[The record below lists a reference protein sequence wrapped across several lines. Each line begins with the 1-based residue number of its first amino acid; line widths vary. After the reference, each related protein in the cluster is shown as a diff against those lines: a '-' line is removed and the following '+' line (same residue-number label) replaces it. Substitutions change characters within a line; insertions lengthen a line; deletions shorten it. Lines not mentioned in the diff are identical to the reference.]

1 MQSILMKSSRISKRI
16 IGITGAFGSGKTTAA
31 SYFSKKGYA
40 VIALSEPLEKEALKR
55 KLPITRKV
63 LQDIGNQWREKYGSG
78 ILATKALS
86 SAKNSNKIVIDGLR
100 NLEEVEVLRKKDGI
114 LLAIVADRDIRYE
127 RLRKLKRR
135 EKLTKDLFKSLDLRD
150 LGVDEKITGLQ
161 TALCIALADVYIDS
175 NSDMSDFERKL
186 DKFLAKYE

>member
-1 MQSILMKSSRISKRI
+1 MKSSRISKRI
-16 IGITGAFGSGKTTAA
+16 IGIAGAFGSGKTTAA
-31 SYFSKKGYA
+31 NYFLKKGYA
-40 VIALSEPLEKEALKR
+40 VIALSEPLEKEAIKR

-63 LQDIGNQWREKYGSG
+63 LQDIGNEWREKYGSG
-78 ILATKALS
+78 ILATKALEAVKS
-86 SAKNSNKIVIDGLR
+86 KNKIVIDGLR
-100 NLEEVEVLRKKDGI
+100 NLGEVDVLRKKNGI
-114 LLAIVADRDIRYE
+114 LLSIVADRDVRFE

-161 TALCIALADVYIDS
+161 TGLCIALADVYIDS
-175 NSDMSDFERKL
+175 NSDVKDFERKL

>member
-1 MQSILMKSSRISKRI
+1 MESSSNTKRI

-31 SYFSKKGYA
+31 QYFKKKGYT
-40 VIALSEPLEKEALKR
+40 VIALSKPLEEEAIKR
-55 KLPITRKV
+55 KLPLTRKI
-63 LQDIGNQWREKYGSG
+63 LQDIGNEWREKYGSG

-86 SAKNSNKIVIDGLR
+86 SAKNNGKLVIDGLR
-100 NLEEVEVLRKKDGI
+100 NLGEVEALRKNNGV
-114 LLAIVADRDIRYE
+114 LLAIVADRDIRFE

-135 EKLTKDLFKSLDLRD
+135 EKLTKSLFRSLDLRD

-175 NSDMSDFERKL
+175 NSDIDDFKL
-186 DKFLAKYE
+186 KLEAFLNKYGR

>member
-1 MQSILMKSSRISKRI
+1 MESSSNTKRI

-31 SYFSKKGYA
+31 KYLENKGYK
-40 VIALSEPLEKEALKR
+40 VVALSQPLEKEALKR
-55 KLPITRKV
+55 KLPLTRKV
-63 LQDIGNQWREKYGSG
+63 LQDIGNEWREVYGSG

-86 SAKNSNKIVIDGLR
+86 SVKNNEKIVIDGLR
-100 NLEEVEVLRKKDGI
+100 NLGEVEVLRKNKGV
-114 LLAIVADRDIRYE
+114 LLAVVADRDIRFE

-135 EKLTKDLFKSLDLRD
+135 EKLTKSLFRSLDLRD

-175 NSDMSDFERKL
+175 NSDMKDFERKL
-186 DKFLAKYE
+186 DTFMKKYGY

>member
-1 MQSILMKSSRISKRI
+1 MKSSRISKRI

-31 SYFSKKGYA
+31 NYFLKKGYT
-40 VIALSEPLEKEALKR
+40 VIALSEPLEKEAIKR

-63 LQDIGNQWREKYGSG
+63 LQDIGNEWREKYGSG
-78 ILATKALS
+78 ILAIKALAS
-86 SAKNSNKIVIDGLR
+86 VKSSNKIVIDGLR
-100 NLEEVEVLRKKDGI
+100 NLGEIEVLRKKDGI
-114 LLAIVADRDIRYE
+114 LLAIVADRVIRYE

-135 EKLTKDLFKSLDLRD
+135 EKLTRSLFTSLDLRD

-175 NSDMSDFERKL
+175 NSDISDFERKL
-186 DKFLAKYE
+186 DAFLAKHG